1 MIIRLFFFF
10 PYLGILFIYDLDGEA
25 WINYWIEILTGP
37 EYSIPCTSVLYSN
50 LSEDLTS
57 CHPVHILF
65 LTPKMEC
72 HIYDIE
78 HSILNY
84 SSETSL
90 LLECNVDSSRL
101 DMINWA
107 VKQKL
112 EDDIESQ
119 RDLLSTIVQLY
130 ETAVN
135 DAIYDHV
142 VPDVNIIPSTIF
154 PVSINPHHILAMKSA
169 KTSS

>member
-1 MIIRLFFFF
+1 MIIGLFFFVS
-10 PYLGILFIYDLDGEA
+10 YLGILFIYDLDGEA

-37 EYSIPCTSVLYSN
+37 EYSIPCTSVLWSK

-57 CHPVHILF
+57 CHTVHILF
-65 LTPKMEC
+65 LTPDMEC

-84 SSETSL
+84 SSQTSL

-119 RDLLSTIVQLY
+119 RVLLSTIVQLY

-154 PVSINPHHILAMKSA
+154 PVSINPHHILVMKSA
-169 KTSS
+169 KT